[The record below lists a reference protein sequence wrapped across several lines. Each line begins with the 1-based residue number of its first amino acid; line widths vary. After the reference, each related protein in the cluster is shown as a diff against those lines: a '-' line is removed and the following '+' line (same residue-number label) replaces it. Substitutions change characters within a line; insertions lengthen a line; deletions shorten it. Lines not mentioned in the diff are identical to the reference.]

1 MPGLKE
7 IGMQKKEIGN
17 IIKIIFSAFIIVIM
31 ISGLVKTVFFP
42 KDINYYEN
50 RPAKKIGKPDVQ
62 SYITSEFQNSLEESL
77 SDQIPLAQSLKK
89 MYNSVNSKLLVASLM
104 KQSEKHPEEYYK
116 YNDVMIHDGY
126 ILWKPF
132 DLEECRSE
140 FEKTAASFNRAAENN
155 PDTDFSLYYI
165 ESDSI
170 YDFQSNEKMPVYEY
184 VKGLLD
190 FGEDNLARFEL
201 NSFEQYKE
209 EFYRTDHHWNHK
221 GSYRGYQE
229 ILKLLKCDEAPSE
242 PLREIELPYQTAGSK
257 AKESGLTEM
266 KEYPSVYEFDF
277 PDLGAPYGSQE
288 EIISGAVKDFTYEMF
303 YGVNL
308 GEYEFD
314 SGREDRENIL
324 IIGDSFDN
332 AVLKLIAQHYNK
344 TCSVDLR
351 NLETEDGAGFNVTD
365 YIREKEIDKI
375 LIIASQVIF
384 SSGEYILES

>member
-1 MPGLKE
+1 
-7 IGMQKKEIGN
+7 MQKKEFN
-17 IIKIIFSAFIIVIM
+17 NRIKFIFSAVIIIGM
-31 ISGLVKTVFFP
+31 ISGLAKTVFFP

-50 RPAKKIGKPDVQ
+50 RPARKIGKLDLQ
-62 SYITSEFQNSLEESL
+62 SYLTSDFQDSLEESL
-77 SDQIPLAQSLKK
+77 ADQIPLAQSLKK
-89 MYNSVNSKLLVASLM
+89 TYNSINSKLLVASLM
-104 KQSEKHPEEYYK
+104 KQSEKHPEEYYQ

-132 DLEECRSE
+132 DLDECRNE
-140 FEKTAASFNRAAENN
+140 FEKTAESFNRAARNN
-155 PDTDFSLYYI
+155 PDTEFSLYYI

-170 YDFQSNEKMPVYEY
+170 FNFQTNEKMPVYEY
-184 VKGLLD
+184 VRELLD
-190 FGEDNLARFEL
+190 FSAENLACFEL
-201 NSFEQYKE
+201 NDFEQYKE

-229 ILKLLKCDEAPSE
+229 ILKLLKCGEAPVE
-242 PLREIELPYQTAGSK
+242 PLREVELPFLTAGSK

-266 KEYPSVYEFDF
+266 KETPVVYEFDF

-288 EIISGAVKDFTYEMF
+288 EIISGAVKDFSYEMF

-332 AVLKLIAQHYNK
+332 SVLKLIAQHYHK
-344 TCSVDLR
+344 TYSIDLR
-351 NLETEDGAGFNVTD
+351 NLETKDGERFNVTD
-365 YIREKEIDKI
+365 YIREKEIDKV